1 MLKDMNNIDDASQI
15 NADETLELP
24 GFVYEAK
31 TNENLEELAQQAGV
45 DVENLKKI
53 NNLSSDKITKGQK
66 LVIVYNNPDFGV
78 DANQKTIFLND
89 ERTNV
94 LEAPMNKQ
102 GIPGVI
108 WEVAFMSAAKGRE
121 RMKDPTTMKN
131 YANLITQAVIE
142 YFN

>member
-53 NNLSSDKITKGQK
+53 NNLSSNKITKGQK

-78 DANQKTIFLND
+78 DANQKTIFVDKKTKTTTEIIDMSLEKSLKNRPLLQKKVIINLN
-89 ERTNV
+89 
-94 LEAPMNKQ
+94 K
-102 GIPGVI
+102 
-108 WEVAFMSAAKGRE
+108 
-121 RMKDPTTMKN
+121 
-131 YANLITQAVIE
+131 
-142 YFN
+142 